1 MSHKIKLGLILIVI
15 SVFTISFFQPKAPTF
30 LAIEG
35 NTKIALVGGNLGSRM
50 INYDHFETELHLRYP
65 SFNLMVRNMCD
76 GGDTPGFRPH
86 SARMNPWAFP
96 GAEKFQSEFANPS
109 QSEGH
114 LETHDQRMSRLKTD
128 IIIGFFNSII
138 FLINSKLPSSPEPIF
153 INGTFNFFSHKM
165 AETEWG
171 VNKKTIFFL
180 LQ

>member
-1 MSHKIKLGLILIVI
+1 MSHKIKLGLILTVI

-30 LAIEG
+30 LSIEG

-65 SFNLMVRNMCD
+65 TFNLLVRNMCD

-86 SARMNPWAFP
+86 SARMLPWAFP

-114 LETHDQRMSRLKTD
+114 LETHDQWMSRLKTD
-128 IIIGFFNSII
+128 VVIGFFGYSESYEGKAAIAIYKAEYLDRLGMVESNSAIY
-138 FLINSKLPSSPEPIF
+138 
-153 INGTFNFFSHKM
+153 GRRT
-165 AETEWG
+165 
-171 VNKKTIFFL
+171 V
-180 LQ
+180 